1 MADVVNFN
9 LRSLEFNPVIDNGS
23 DTRFILG
30 LRNRGNE
37 EIDLT
42 GSTAVMELRP
52 YRVPD
57 PPKVQDTTFLLEL
70 RDPTN
75 GEFNLSG
82 YTAKMEIRPYPKSAT
97 IYDTLTTENN
107 RLIISGSNIEISFPA
122 KVTAKYK
129 FSEACY
135 DLLLLIG
142 DHQWRIAEGL
152 ISFHKGVTN
161 GW

>member
-1 MADVVNFN
+1 MAQQINFN
-9 LRSLEFNPVIDNGS
+9 LRSLEFNPVVDNGS
-23 DTRFILG
+23 DTRF
-30 LRNRGNE
+30 
-37 EIDLT
+37 
-42 GSTAVMELRP
+42 
-52 YRVPD
+52 
-57 PPKVQDTTFLLEL
+57 LLEL
-70 RDPTN
+70 RDPAN
-75 GEFNLSG
+75 GEFDLSG
-82 YTAKMEIRPYPKSAT
+82 YTAKMELRPFPTSDT

-107 RLIISGSNIEISFPA
+107 RLVIDGSDIEISFPA